1 MLAVGDYHSGLLVVI
16 FTYKSAYINQF
27 LLLDLN
33 ALVLSS
39 QDLKSTC
46 WSSGGTK
53 WETVPLEKLFAL
65 WLW

>member
-1 MLAVGDYHSGLLVVI
+1 MYSIEFLLIVSKTMLAVGDYHTGLLVVI
-16 FTYKSAYINQF
+16 FTYKSAYINRF

-46 WSSGGTK
+46 
-53 WETVPLEKLFAL
+53 
-65 WLW
+65 